1 MPYIIIL
8 TGHPCSGKSTLSN
21 KIRERALLTQHESI
35 ERVVIVDEFTA
46 NTTATTTAT
55 TNSVASMAQMCYQ
68 SSATEKVMRGALK
81 SAFDRAVASA
91 VK

>member
-46 NTTATTTAT
+46 NTASTTAT
-55 TNSVASMAQMCYQ
+55 TNNVASMAQICYQ